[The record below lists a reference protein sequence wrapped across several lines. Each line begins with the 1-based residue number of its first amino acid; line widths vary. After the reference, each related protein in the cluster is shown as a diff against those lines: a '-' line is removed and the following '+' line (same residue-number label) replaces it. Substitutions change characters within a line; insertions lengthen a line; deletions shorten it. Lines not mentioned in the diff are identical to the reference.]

1 MKLFTLYIALPP
13 FPLPFANGTSED
25 YALRRV
31 ASTFGGFTSQRT
43 KGGWMN
49 PDTRKVEVEDAL
61 RVEIVA
67 ANPAVVAQFAETL
80 GRDLGQKEVMVVT
93 HNATV
98 AFIAVREMTPVG
110 SLHADPTV
118 HATLPAASGL

>member
-13 FPLPFANGTSED
+13 FPLPFANGTAED
-25 YALRRV
+25 YALRRI
-31 ASTFGGFTSQRT
+31 ANAFGGFTSQRT

-49 PDTRKVEVEDAL
+49 PSTRTVEVEDAL
-61 RVEIVA
+61 RVEIMA
-67 ANPAVVAQFAETL
+67 ANPSVVSAFAETL
-80 GRDLGQKEVMVVT
+80 GRDLGQKEVMVVA

-98 AFIAVREMTPVG
+98 SFITVRELTPVG